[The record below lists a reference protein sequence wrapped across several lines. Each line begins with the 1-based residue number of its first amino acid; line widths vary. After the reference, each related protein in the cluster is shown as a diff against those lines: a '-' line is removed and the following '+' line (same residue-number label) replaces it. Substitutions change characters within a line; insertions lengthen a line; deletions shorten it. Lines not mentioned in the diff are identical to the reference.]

1 MLSTQSSI
9 TDGICRMLIRNNEGN
24 RKTQQK
30 QTNNSQHREAWVI
43 DSFGEFRCWKTNL
56 KPMFLVILRLRTNE
70 RLLRTRVFTTLY
82 FIVSVKCVL
91 KLILLVIS
99 RLRPFLKHDPKLK
112 KKRTHKQ
119 SGQKNTA
126 LREHPLQTGSLIPC
140 REGFIDQSTL
150 QPFNSLTDRPSP
162 INQNPHSHAK
172 ATFARNSLE
181 MQKHV
186 QSHKHGKCLITP
198 RIQIEE
204 AMVAILE
211 FRLEV

>member
-43 DSFGEFRCWKTNL
+43 DSIGEFRCWKTSL

-70 RLLRTRVFTTLY
+70 WLPRTRAFTTLD

-99 RLRPFLKHDPKLK
+99 RLRPFLKYDPKLK
-112 KKRTHKQ
+112 KTR
-119 SGQKNTA
+119 
-126 LREHPLQTGSLIPC
+126 I
-140 REGFIDQSTL
+140 
-150 QPFNSLTDRPSP
+150 
-162 INQNPHSHAK
+162 
-172 ATFARNSLE
+172 
-181 MQKHV
+181 
-186 QSHKHGKCLITP
+186 HKHTN
-198 RIQIEE
+198 
-204 AMVAILE
+204 
-211 FRLEV
+211 